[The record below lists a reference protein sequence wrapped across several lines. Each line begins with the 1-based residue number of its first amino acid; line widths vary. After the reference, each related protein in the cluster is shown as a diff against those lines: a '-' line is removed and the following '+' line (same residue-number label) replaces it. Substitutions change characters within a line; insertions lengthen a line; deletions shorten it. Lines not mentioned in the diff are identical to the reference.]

1 MKSILFTVVIALL
14 CMAQEIKANE
24 SVHIPK
30 ECCFTFLTKPLPKR
44 TIERFEVTSDQ
55 CPVAG
60 VIFHTKKGHNVCAK
74 LNEEWVKKRIEEFD
88 ISQNKKK
95 REMEI

>member
-14 CMAQEIKANE
+14 CMAQEIKASE
-24 SVHIPK
+24 AVHTPK

-44 TIERFEVTSDQ
+44 TIERFEVTSSK

-60 VIFHTKKGHNVCAK
+60 VIFYTKKGKKVCTK
-74 LNEEWVKKRIEEFD
+74 PHEEWVKKHIAVLD
-88 ISQNKKK
+88 NSQKKK
-95 REMEI
+95 